1 VTEGGGAVLVQS
13 GEVVEVEPL
22 TSPGADLGESDG
34 ARMLSAEEERRRLYA
49 LQHKASL
56 RGGKRFRHSRKR

>member
-1 VTEGGGAVLVQS
+1 
-13 GEVVEVEPL
+13 VEVEPL